1 MLAFVSGIL
10 EYYEGET
17 IVVDCNG
24 IGYNIMIPLSDADR
38 LPHIGNKVKIYTYM
52 SVREDAIK
60 LFGFLDRDELGM
72 FGKLITVNGIGPKAA
87 LGILSALSPDDL
99 RFAILSDNAAAIAK
113 APGIGPKTA
122 GKVILELKDKI
133 DLNEAFES
141 KLGHR
146 TGNAAS
152 GTDSGAG
159 SIINSKKSEAI
170 QALVVLGY
178 SQGDAAYAVGRLDIT
193 EDMTD
198 AQILKE
204 ALKHM

>member
-10 EYYEGET
+10 EYYEGDT

-24 IGYNIMIPLSDADR
+24 IGYNIMMPLSSFDR
-38 LPHIGNKVKIYTYM
+38 LPHIGSRVKIYTYM

-60 LFGFLDRDELGM
+60 LFGFLDRDELDM
-72 FGKLITVNGIGPKAA
+72 FGKLITVNGIGPKVA
-87 LGILSALSPDDL
+87 LGILSALTPDDI
-99 RFAILSDNAAAIAK
+99 RFAILSDNAPVIAK

-122 GKVILELKDKI
+122 GKIILELKDKV
-133 DLNEAFES
+133 DLNESFMLKSEHYAE
-141 KLGHR
+141 
-146 TGNAAS
+146 
-152 GTDSGAG
+152 
-159 SIINSKKSEAI
+159 KKSDSKGGAVSIMKNEAI

-178 SQGDAAYAVGRLDIT
+178 SQSDAAYAVGRLNIT
-193 EDMTD
+193 EDMSD